1 MKKYGVNMSIDI
13 IGSAVAC
20 HVSRIFKTPDGV
32 SYQKEESGH
41 IIWYVWFSE
50 NELIASNAI
59 KLVSD
64 GVEYLPKLN
73 NFIETYCIDKEVIN
87 GLNLNHE
94 YMIAHN
100 DSFDEQLYGFPISVN
115 KFIEYL
121 DYITVNVET
130 GICTINADSMEEL
143 KMVQSQFR

>member
-1 MKKYGVNMSIDI
+1 M
-13 IGSAVAC
+13 C
-20 HVSRIFKTPDGV
+20 HIK
-32 SYQKEESGH
+32 KEESGH

-50 NELIASNAI
+50 IELIASNAI

-73 NFIETYCIDKEVIN
+73 NFIETYCIDKEAIN
-87 GLNLNHE
+87 GLTLNHE
-94 YMIAHN
+94 YMIARN
-100 DSFDEQLYGFPISVN
+100 DSFGEYLYGFPISVN

-130 GICTINADSMEEL
+130 GICSINADSMEEF
-143 KMVQSQFR
+143 KMIQSQFR